1 MSQPQPAQPDQP
13 QYQISALDLFPVY
26 ATRAAYQQ
34 TTGDQAPPFNPSQ
47 PLKGWADP
55 APTGQ
60 PYFVFDSTAAST
72 GYVSTLNITAAQAS
86 TLNLPGTYN
95 YPMPVTTPTDAMEWG
110 PNSPIGPVDPTT
122 VCIQADAQ
130 KVANEIAFLYPAQPI
145 SVQLDQPGIYHIV
158 YGMDPRRQWY
168 IQIGPG
174 SGIAYFMAAAMI
186 NQKSAT
192 HGVGS
197 PGHWAATPA
206 PTPVTG
212 LPPKPAPTWVYD
224 PPVTTAPANA
234 ATLAPP
240 IRALLP
246 NEQIVHLPG
255 SLFSQAGTWV
265 VERTDL
271 PQPQPAETSDQQFA
285 DVKAALSAI
294 QTVLGAVSAKL
305 GA

>member
-1 MSQPQPAQPDQP
+1 MSQPQPSQPDQP

-34 TTGDQAPPFNPSQ
+34 ASGQQAPPFDPSQ
-47 PLKGWADP
+47 PVKGWADP

-60 PYFVFDSTAAST
+60 PYFVFDPTAVAT
-72 GYVSTLNITAAQAS
+72 GYVG
-86 TLNLPGTYN
+86 TLNLPIAEAAVLNLPGPYN

-110 PNSPIGPVDPTT
+110 PVSPIGPVDPST
-122 VCIQADAQ
+122 VCMEADAQ
-130 KVANEIAFLYPAQPI
+130 QVSNEIGPLYPDQPI
-145 SVQLDQPGIYHIV
+145 SLQLDGPGIYHIV
-158 YGMDPRRQWY
+158 YGVDPRRQWY
-168 IQIGPG
+168 IKIGTG
-174 SGIAYFMAAAMI
+174 TGIAYFLAASLI
-186 NQKSAT
+186 NQKSAS

-197 PGHWAATPA
+197 PGHWVLQTIPGSR
-206 PTPVTG
+206 PS
-212 LPPKPAPTWVYD
+212 PTWVYD
-224 PPVTTAPANA
+224 PPVTAAPANA
-234 ATLAPP
+234 VTLPAP

-255 SLFSQAGTWV
+255 SLFSQAGAWV

-271 PQPQPAETSDQQFA
+271 PQPAAPETNDQQFA
-285 DVKAALSAI
+285 DVKAALVAI